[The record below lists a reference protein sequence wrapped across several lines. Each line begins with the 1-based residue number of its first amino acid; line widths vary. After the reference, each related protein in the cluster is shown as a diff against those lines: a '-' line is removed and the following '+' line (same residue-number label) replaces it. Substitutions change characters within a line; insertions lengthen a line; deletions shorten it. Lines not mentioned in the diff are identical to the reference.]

1 MESDAHAGMYRAD
14 RATDRPFCEVVEAW
28 RETRAPGLAPGT
40 RARYEQILRTY
51 LVPEFGAKKV
61 SSLTR
66 EVVKRYF
73 ARLDA
78 GGTGPGTLR
87 KVHTTMSAVLS
98 EAVELE
104 MIRVNP
110 CSGALRGRTK
120 LDTKEMLFLKREE
133 VATLAEAITPH
144 YRVLVYTAAYT
155 GLRASELEGLRVR
168 DLDLARGVL
177 NVRQSLKGVE
187 GSDVPKGERDFGAL
201 KSRKARRTVPLPRFL
216 RLMLAEHL
224 AGRMTDRDGLVFLG
238 PNGAPIRHNLFY
250 KRHFKPAVQGKP
262 ATARKLAVPS
272 ALPERLS
279 APLPRPTAHVRVDVR
294 RPGRRAERDRRP
306 RRPLGDLDDRELR
319 PPVRRSARP
328 DRRRARHCV
337 GGRRPRRAAPPGR
350 RVARPSLP
358 VTSDGRG
365 QAPMDPTQP

>member
-279 APLPRPTAHVRVDVR
+279 GLRFHDLRHTYVSMCVAQGVALSVIGDHLGHSATSMTESYAHLYDEV
-294 RPGRRAERDRRP
+294 RDRTADA
-306 RRPLGDLDDRELR
+306 LDTAWAGDA
-319 PPVRRSARP
+319 P
-328 DRRRARHCV
+328 
-337 GGRRPRRAAPPGR
+337 AAPR
-350 RVARPSLP
+350 LRAVE
-358 VTSDGRG
+358 
-365 QAPMDPTQP
+365 